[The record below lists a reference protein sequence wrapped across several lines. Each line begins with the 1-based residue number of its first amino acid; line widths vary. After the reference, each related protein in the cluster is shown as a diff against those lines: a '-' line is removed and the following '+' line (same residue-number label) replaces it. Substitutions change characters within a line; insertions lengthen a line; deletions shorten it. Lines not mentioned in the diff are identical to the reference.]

1 VQSGFDARMIVPW
14 AFRLKCPFGMIS
26 MHPTDDRISRRSWLL
41 IRPRK
46 EIRYVPGEI
55 SLRGFKSLL

>member
-1 VQSGFDARMIVPW
+1 MIVPW
-14 AFRLKCPFGMIS
+14 TFRLKCPFGMIS

-55 SLRGFKSLL
+55 SLRGFKPLL

>member
-1 VQSGFDARMIVPW
+1 MFVPW

-41 IRPRK
+41 IRLRK

-55 SLRGFKSLL
+55 CLRASKSLL

>member
-1 VQSGFDARMIVPW
+1 
-14 AFRLKCPFGMIS
+14 MIS
-26 MHPTDDRISRRSWLL
+26 MHPTDDRISRRSRLL